1 MNEEQPR
8 LPARQAGGS
17 PGAAERWPGSF
28 GSPPRSAANARAL
41 EPRRD
46 GEGSLAHVVETLLDK
61 GLVLNADIMV
71 SVAGVELL
79 GIRLRAALASFETA
93 SRYGLEFPA
102 GTDTDTAAWRE
113 SREEKETCP
122 QCSKKVPTKQLL
134 EDWCPW
140 CGWRSA
146 QALSAGD
153 TDATGGDGGDSGAD
167 GGDGDGGDARQ
178 LEQAPTSTS
187 AASTSASTST
197 SKSRSTRRA
206 TRTRSTA
213 RKKAA
218 ADSNADDDGG
228 EAEKTPRSGT
238 TRRTTR
244 TRAARKKEEETE

>member
-28 GSPPRSAANARAL
+28 GAPPRSAANARAL

-113 SREEKETCP
+113 TREEKETCP

-146 QALSAGD
+146 QALSARD
-153 TDATGGDGGDSGAD
+153 TDGTADGGEGGDGTDDD
-167 GGDGDGGDARQ
+167 GARQ
-178 LEQAPTSTS
+178 LEQAPRSTS
-187 AASTSASTST
+187 P
-197 SKSRSTRRA
+197 RRT
-206 TRTRSTA
+206 TRTRTTAA
-213 RKKAA
+213 RKK
-218 ADSNADDDGG
+218 DGGDDG
-228 EAEKTPRSGT
+228 EPEKEKEKTPRST
-238 TRRTTR
+238 STRRTTR
-244 TRAARKKEEETE
+244 TTRTRTARKKEEETE